1 MIGYS
6 FIYCVLVSCGTHF
19 IRIVLINHLRGLLV
33 RRLLYHIVYAFIVCI
48 IWWKVLRFL
57 IIRPDR
63 IVHLFLKFIMI
74 RCVHL
79 LLYWRKPTW
88 YIGSRAC
95 IWLFLGSNAL
105 PMMWFPGDIGLGT
118 LVPMNVADLSLFKS
132 VRVLVIFHQ
141 CRVQS
146 ELLSKSVLTVSA
158 FMRANLQFRCLL
170 SQGSGA
176 CLIVLILVH
185 ALLGW
190 RYAST
195 KLNMRTA
202 FGRCLFGHH
211 TRKQLSFSCPTTCV
225 SSRISPHGYL
235 CIALQ
240 CVIIVDKHG
249 IFNIRVVGCDSELGY
264 KLLLSPDM
272 IILL

>member
-1 MIGYS
+1 
-6 FIYCVLVSCGTHF
+6 
-19 IRIVLINHLRGLLV
+19 
-33 RRLLYHIVYAFIVCI
+33 
-48 IWWKVLRFL
+48 
-57 IIRPDR
+57 
-63 IVHLFLKFIMI
+63 
-74 RCVHL
+74 
-79 LLYWRKPTW
+79 
-88 YIGSRAC
+88 
-95 IWLFLGSNAL
+95 
-105 PMMWFPGDIGLGT
+105 MMWLPGDIGQGT
-118 LVPMNVADLSLFKS
+118 LVPMNVANFSLFKS

-146 ELLSKSVLTVSA
+146 ELLSQSVLTVSS
-158 FMRANLQFRCLL
+158 FLRANLQFRCLL

-190 RYAST
+190 RNAST

-202 FGRCLFGHH
+202 FGPCLFANH
-211 TRKQLSFSCPTTCV
+211 TRKQMCFYRPTTCV
-225 SSRISPHGYL
+225 SSRISPHGHL

-240 CVIIVDKHG
+240 DICVVDKHG
-249 IFNIRVVGCDSELGY
+249 IFNIRVVRCDSELRY